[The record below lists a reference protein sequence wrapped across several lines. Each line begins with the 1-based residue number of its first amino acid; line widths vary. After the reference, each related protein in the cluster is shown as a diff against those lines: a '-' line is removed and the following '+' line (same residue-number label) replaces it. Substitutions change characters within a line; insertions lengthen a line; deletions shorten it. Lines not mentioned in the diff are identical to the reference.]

1 MKNPLNSEREINRIV
16 VISHRKIS
24 TQEAT
29 IEYASSVPILII
41 LTNCVSSNI
50 AARMP
55 IIIKRLYCLVD
66 HMKIKCVDEP
76 VRSPAE
82 SVPMIGVWNRELTLP
97 IHLKINPSEAM
108 A

>member
-1 MKNPLNSEREINRIV
+1 MKNQLNSEISQIV
-16 VISHRKIS
+16 VIPHRKIS

-29 IEYASSVPILII
+29 IEYASRVPMLII

-50 AARMP
+50 AAKMP
-55 IIIKRLYCLVD
+55 VIIKQLYHLVD
-66 HMKIKCVDEP
+66 HMKIRYMDEP